1 MNSMGNKST
10 FNNKV
15 NYVPYDE
22 REHTEARREARWELI
37 EKEISPRTQ
46 D

>member
-1 MNSMGNKST
+1 MGNKST

-22 REHTEARREARWELI
+22 REHTEARREAGRQ
-37 EKEISPRTQ
+37 Q
-46 D
+46 DDDES